1 MDENIEMFSF
11 YNKHYVKTDDN
22 GVVIDAFS
30 DGPLYNKSTDGY
42 ICFNAEGSYQLRLK
56 FKDEEDNIVFS
67 EENAPITN
75 WNGIYIYKFV
85 DGFFVKRT
93 EEEMKP
99 DYEAMLPSLDSVKNE
114 KQKMNKVALA
124 EFLKNNPI
132 TFTDGKKYSVDLESQ
147 QEMALNMLQYQA
159 TTSAGQEATLQW
171 HSIKAECTNW
181 SLEDFTALTIAITNF
196 VYPYLRQQESIK
208 TAIYACTT
216 CDEVAAIEIKY
227 EIPTTKTKSK
237 K

>member
-1 MDENIEMFSF
+1 MDENIEMFFF

-42 ICFNAEGSYQLRLK
+42 ICFNEEGSYQLRLK

-75 WNGIYIYKFV
+75 WNGVYIYKFV
-85 DGFFVKRT
+85 DGFFVERT

-99 DYEAMLPSLDSVKNE
+99 DYEAMLPSLDSVKDE

-124 EFLKNNPI
+124 EFLKSNPI
-132 TFTDGKKYSVDLESQ
+132 TFNGELFGVTEDDQ
-147 QEMALNMLQYQA
+147 NEMSLNYMQYQIA
-159 TTSAGQEATLQW
+159 KTAGQTAILQW
-171 HSIKAECTNW
+171 HSKSHAC
-181 SLEDFTALTIAITNF
+181 EDFTESEFIELSLAISNYI
-196 VYPYLRQQESIK
+196 YPYLRKQESIK
-208 TAIYACTT
+208 EKIYT
-216 CDEVAAIEIKY
+216 CNNREQIEDIIIDYKLDE
-227 EIPTTKTKSK
+227 
-237 K
+237 

>member
-1 MDENIEMFSF
+1 MDENIEMFPF

-132 TFTDGKKYSVDLESQ
+132 TFNGELFGVTEDDQ
-147 QEMALNMLQYQA
+147 NEMSLNYMQYQIA
-159 TTSAGQEATLQW
+159 KIANVPAKLEW
-171 HSIKAECTNW
+171 HSVKQACRTFEEAEYIQ
-181 SLEDFTALTIAITNF
+181 LTIAITNF

-216 CDEVAAIEIKY
+216 RDEVAAIEIKY
-227 EIPTTKTKSK
+227 EIPTIKTKSRK
-237 K
+237 